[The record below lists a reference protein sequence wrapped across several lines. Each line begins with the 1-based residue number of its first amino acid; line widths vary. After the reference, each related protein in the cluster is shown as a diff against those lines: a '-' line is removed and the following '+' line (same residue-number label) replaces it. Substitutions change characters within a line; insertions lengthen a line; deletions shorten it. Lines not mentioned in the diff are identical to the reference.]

1 MGRTALLLA
10 ILSFAAACGS
20 DDGDDG
26 GGASTAVCAD
36 IGAKLDAVNA
46 TTQCPKGGE
55 VLKGMC
61 ESGLSSKPSCESAVR
76 ALHDCAKDQPDSEWG
91 CHSVGEYPRLIND
104 ACAAEDDA
112 VEACFSG

>member
-1 MGRTALLLA
+1 MRRAAFFSVIFLL
-10 ILSFAAACGS
+10 AAACGS
-20 DDGDDG
+20 DDSDA

-46 TTQCPKGGE
+46 TTQCPNGGE

-76 ALHDCAKDQPDSEWG
+76 ALYDCAKDQPDSEWG
-91 CHSVGEYPRLIND
+91 CHSVGEYPALIND

-112 VEACFSG
+112 VEACFNG